1 MLEVIFLENNFLEKD
16 YEGETRKYES
26 MLSWIIRWTFD
37 AYDAFEAILGK
48 S

>member
-37 AYDAFEAILGK
+37 TSLYAEIFLER
-48 S
+48 